1 MSDADPEAVT
11 VSADG
16 VTVRKTVDTEQF
28 QTLAVVVELASE
40 RDDESRVQLVD
51 QIPTDVP
58 MEDVGFH
65 PQYGSEHWSVDEGSV
80 AFERDF
86 EPGEAYTT
94 VYGIRDY
101 PSDAIDALLTE
112 PQLGLVEVEPDSI
125 DEVVEEER
133 SEVVR
138 DFISGEADLPGL
150 EGEITA
156 EAAAAAAEAA
166 NALSA
171 DDAVGEEAESAAG
184 AEAAVDPEPEP
195 ATEGTDE
202 KPESESTAEADPE
215 PEPAVDADAEPEPAA
230 EEPTDTPSEPVPGTE
245 SSPEPEPTPEPDTM
259 PEPEPAAEPDLA
271 DAEDE
276 VSEEADAVRVPLTGG
291 VVRVLIKEL
300 REGDVDSEDRQ
311 LLRDALLGT
320 EGTTE
325 ARISHLQKRVSD
337 LEAYAD
343 ALEAFID
350 EEGSAEAIIQDLRD
364 DVARIERQ
372 VHTVDDQLDE
382 VVEDVGQMDHRL
394 RGVAD
399 DVASVRA
406 TTDDL
411 ANRIDDTEDDVTAV
425 DERVDALDGRLDAI
439 ATDVDGLDSRLSD
452 VDGRIGDLQD
462 GLESTHRDLQADIDA
477 LAGDLEDFDAFRDRL
492 TAVFGGGGGSL
503 GEQDAG
509 DEGSDDQ

>member
-16 VTVRKTVDTEQF
+16 ITVRKTVDTEQF

-40 RDDESRVQLVD
+40 RDGEARVQLVD

-112 PQLGLVEVEPDSI
+112 PQLGLVEVGPDSI

-171 DDAVGEEAESAAG
+171 NDAVGGEAESATG
-184 AEAAVDPEPEP
+184 TEAAVDAEPEPPTEGAVDEPESEPTDEAEPEPAVGADAEPEPEP
-195 ATEGTDE
+195 ATEEPTDTATEPALGT
-202 KPESESTAEADPE
+202 ESGPE
-215 PEPAVDADAEPEPAA
+215 PEPDRK
-230 EEPTDTPSEPVPGTE
+230 S
-245 SSPEPEPTPEPDTM
+245 
-259 PEPEPAAEPDLA
+259 
-271 DAEDE
+271 
-276 VSEEADAVRVPLTGG
+276 
-291 VVRVLIKEL
+291 VV
-300 REGDVDSEDRQ
+300 
-311 LLRDALLGT
+311 
-320 EGTTE
+320 
-325 ARISHLQKRVSD
+325 
-337 LEAYAD
+337 
-343 ALEAFID
+343 
-350 EEGSAEAIIQDLRD
+350 
-364 DVARIERQ
+364 
-372 VHTVDDQLDE
+372 
-382 VVEDVGQMDHRL
+382 
-394 RGVAD
+394 
-399 DVASVRA
+399 
-406 TTDDL
+406 
-411 ANRIDDTEDDVTAV
+411 
-425 DERVDALDGRLDAI
+425 
-439 ATDVDGLDSRLSD
+439 
-452 VDGRIGDLQD
+452 
-462 GLESTHRDLQADIDA
+462 
-477 LAGDLEDFDAFRDRL
+477 
-492 TAVFGGGGGSL
+492 
-503 GEQDAG
+503 
-509 DEGSDDQ
+509 